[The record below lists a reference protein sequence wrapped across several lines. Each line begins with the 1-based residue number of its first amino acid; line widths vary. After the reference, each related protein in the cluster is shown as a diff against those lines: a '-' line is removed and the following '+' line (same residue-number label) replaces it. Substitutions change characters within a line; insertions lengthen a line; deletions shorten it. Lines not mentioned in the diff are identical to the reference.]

1 MKLTFFVGGRPAPQ
15 QRPIFHGGK
24 FSYSPKSE
32 FYHSIVAAAYRVRP
46 TYPITEAVKLTV
58 RFCFLTPRCRE
69 GAIYNTARPDLDNL
83 EKTVMDALTV
93 AKIWQDDSVVVVKMS
108 CKAFRQEEGAEI
120 TVETIKNIRD
130 F

>member
-1 MKLTFFVGGRPAPQ
+1 MKLSFFVGGRPAPQ
-15 QRPIFHGGK
+15 QRPRFHGHA
-24 FSYSPKSE
+24 YSIKSD
-32 FYHSIVAAAYRVRP
+32 FYDAVVTAAHKIKPIR
-46 TYPITEAVKLTV
+46 PITEAVKLTV

-69 GAIYNTARPDLDNL
+69 GAVYNTARPDLDNL